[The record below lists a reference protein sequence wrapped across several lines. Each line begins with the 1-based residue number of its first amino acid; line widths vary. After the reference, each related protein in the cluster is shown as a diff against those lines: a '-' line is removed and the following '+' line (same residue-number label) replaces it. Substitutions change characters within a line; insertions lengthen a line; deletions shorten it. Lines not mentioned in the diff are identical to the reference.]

1 MNAYAANKDQRR
13 VHRIARRVDE
23 DVSGLVLL
31 DDNVTH
37 CLTEALAHHSQ
48 VAKGK
53 IREASAA
60 VTRTVG

>member
-1 MNAYAANKDQRR
+1 MNGYAADKDQRR

-31 DDNVTH
+31 DDHVTH
-37 CLTEALAHHSQ
+37 CLTEVLAHSSQ
-48 VAKGK
+48 VAEGK
-53 IREASAA
+53 TREASAA